1 MGAFIAFST
10 QDSLWGQILFTVF
23 GILVGCVLL
32 AAIGKTFL
40 SASRAAALPMRL
52 LIFVALML
60 ALLKYNQQVMS
71 AVNAPAELIGF
82 LILPG
87 FDALPRCGDTR
98 QTDAGDRVALFCG
111 ARRAAGSEHRWRRIF
126 CALSPGEHRPIYRQG
141 DRRVIVRR
149 RRAAGSR
156 NKREGQRT
164 VLLIIHF
171 EVGLSPH

>member
-23 GILVGCVLL
+23 GILIGCVLL

-87 FDALPRCGDTR
+87 FLMRYLGAATPGRLTLAIELPCFAAL
-98 QTDAGDRVALFCG
+98 VALLVLSTAGVGFFAPYHLESTG
-111 ARRAAGSEHRWRRIF
+111 QFTAKAIAASLSVAAVLLARGINGKDN
-126 CALSPGEHRPIYRQG
+126 ALS
-141 DRRVIVRR
+141 
-149 RRAAGSR
+149 S
-156 NKREGQRT
+156 
-164 VLLIIHF
+164 
-171 EVGLSPH
+171 

>member
-10 QDSLWGQILFTVF
+10 QDSLWGQILFTFF

-32 AAIGKTFL
+32 AAIGKNFL
-40 SASRAAALPMRL
+40 PASRASALPVRL

-87 FDALPRCGDTR
+87 FMMSYLSAATPGRLTLAIELGCFTAIAALLILGT
-98 QTDAGDRVALFCG
+98 AGIGFFAPYHLESVGQFTAK
-111 ARRAAGSEHRWRRIF
+111 AIAA
-126 CALSPGEHRPIYRQG
+126 ALS
-141 DRRVIVRR
+141 V
-149 RRAAGSR
+149 AA
-156 NKREGQRT
+156 
-164 VLLIIHF
+164 VLLARGINRKDNA
-171 EVGLSPH
+171 LSS

>member
-10 QDSLWGQILFTVF
+10 QDSLGGQILFTFF

-32 AAIGKTFL
+32 AAIGKIFL
-40 SASRAAALPMRL
+40 SASRAAALPVRL

-87 FDALPRCGDTR
+87 FLMSYLGAAAPGRLALAIELGCFAALAALLILGTADTGFFAPYHLES
-98 QTDAGDRVALFCG
+98 AGQFIAKTI
-111 ARRAAGSEHRWRRIF
+111 AA
-126 CALSPGEHRPIYRQG
+126 ALS
-141 DRRVIVRR
+141 V
-149 RRAAGSR
+149 A
-156 NKREGQRT
+156 T
-164 VLLIIHF
+164 VLLVRGIN
-171 EVGLSPH
+171 GKDSALSS

>member
-10 QDSLWGQILFTVF
+10 QDSLWGQILFTFF

-32 AAIGKTFL
+32 AAIGKIFL
-40 SASRAAALPMRL
+40 SASRAAALPARL

-87 FDALPRCGDTR
+87 FLMGYLGAAPTGRLALAIELPCF
-98 QTDAGDRVALFCG
+98 AAL
-111 ARRAAGSEHRWRRIF
+111 AALLILGTADVEF
-126 CALSPGEHRPIYRQG
+126 LPLSPGERRPIYRQG
-141 DRRVIVRR
+141 DRCGIVRR
-149 RRAAGSR
+149 RRAVGSR
-156 NKREGQRT
+156 NKREGRRT
-164 VLLIIHF
+164 VLLIIPF
-171 EVGLSPH
+171 EAGPSPH